1 MPNSVTLPLWV
12 SYVQA
17 LAIPGFTVVGAF
29 VAVWIAW
36 QQKGIARQKLDHD
49 RFFREHDRRVAV
61 YIATR
66 TILRDVYREGLSEES
81 VRTYTLC
88 VLDAQFLFDDRVY
101 QYLKKLRDQLAR
113 LERIEENL
121 KGLGKGDERDELER
135 MRDTTLGWIGQQGDD
150 RTGFHMQLIPYLKY
164 GQVPPSR
171 LLGPSV

>member
-17 LAIPGFTVVGAF
+17 LAIPGLTVVGAF

-36 QQKGIARQKLDHD
+36 LQKGIAREKLDHD

-61 YIATR
+61 YVATR
-66 TILRDVYREGLSEES
+66 AILGDVYREGLSGES

-88 VLDAQFLFDDRVY
+88 ILDAQFLFDEHVY
-101 QYLKKLRDQLAR
+101 SYLNKLRDQLAR
-113 LERIEENL
+113 LEHIETRLTSIGES
-121 KGLGKGDERDELER
+121 DERVELRR
-135 MRDTTLGWIGQQGDD
+135 MKDTTLEWIGQQGDD
-150 RTGFHMQLIPYLKY
+150 RTGFHMRLIPYLKY

-171 LLGPSV
+171 ILRPTA